1 MEREN
6 AQALQARVTGSTSTA
21 KQQRVRR
28 SSLFPQ
34 PTVSPFTVEQK
45 KGSPPPQAIAGRIV
59 ASGTPMVSSVIPA
72 AAPDQER
79 MREQMKASMERQQ
92 ALLRD
97 PEYREAMLTQQK
109 MSERQANPNLARDL
123 NLTAEQADRF
133 FTALAERQLRSME
146 TNSPMMWSEQPDPA
160 KMQELQRKM
169 TQQQSANEA
178 ELKRVLGDAKF
189 REWQEY
195 QSLAGV
201 RWEAGPCAQ
210 LARECRRAARRES
223 DETAAEDVAGTAE
236 DAAADG
242 VGSCAGSAG

>member
-1 MEREN
+1 MKEKLR
-6 AQALQARVTGSTSTA
+6 ALRKEVV
-21 KQQRVRR
+21 KQRQKVDR
-28 SSLFPQ
+28 SSRCLATERFRRGAAMTKIALVLAIVAIGEEQSRCIWSARCTWNVRTRRRCRLASPNRCQAPQAAAGATFIAVPTQ

-97 PEYREAMLTQQK
+97 PEYREAMLAQQK

-123 NLTAEQADRF
+123 DLTAEQADRF

-146 TNSPMMWSEQPDPA
+146 TNSPMMWRTSPIRP
-160 KMQELQRKM
+160 RCRNS
-169 TQQQSANEA
+169 SA
-178 ELKRVLGDAKF
+178 R
-189 REWQEY
+189 
-195 QSLAGV
+195 
-201 RWEAGPCAQ
+201 
-210 LARECRRAARRES
+210 
-223 DETAAEDVAGTAE
+223 
-236 DAAADG
+236 
-242 VGSCAGSAG
+242 